1 MELKT
6 ALELPAE
13 INSKPCRGQ
22 TLTAAS
28 EKGQLSKQGGTAGI
42 PSLTINSQGCFNFCG
57 HNSKIDVY
65 VIWIVAIHCGV
76 SWILLCELLHP
87 YVIASLSKK
96 LKIRRK
102 YVSKTF

>member
-42 PSLTINSQGCFNFCG
+42 PSLTIISQGRFNFRG
-57 HNSKIDVY
+57 HNS
-65 VIWIVAIHCGV
+65 
-76 SWILLCELLHP
+76 
-87 YVIASLSKK
+87 
-96 LKIRRK
+96 
-102 YVSKTF
+102 